1 MRGKMIVCDGS
12 NGAGKT
18 TLINS
23 IKDFLEENN
32 KKVIL
37 TREPGGTLLGEKIRD
52 MLLSTE
58 HINMSDTTELLLF
71 AASRSQH
78 IHEKILPALNAG
90 YYVISDRFDTSTI
103 SFQQYARGIDPK
115 KVSLINNIALCGFTP
130 DLYLILDIDPL
141 VGLHRINERNGEAD
155 KFEELDVDF
164 LNRARDGYLA
174 QAKNKDNFF
183 VIDAS
188 LGQEFVAAEAKSI
201 IYREIF

>member
-23 IKDFLEENN
+23 IKYFLEENN
-32 KKVIL
+32 KKVII

-52 MLLSTE
+52 MLLSPE

-103 SFQQYARGIDPK
+103 SFQQYARGINPE

-188 LGQEFVAAEAKSI
+188 LGQEFVATEAKAI